1 MDFET
6 LANLGWREGL
16 MAIVALLAIYMAIAF
31 WRMYRLRHPPSDEA
45 PPPPFAASVA
55 VAAYTAAQ
63 PQESLPEPAP
73 APEPPAP
80 ALGSADFPFP
90 WNEPPEPDP
99 QGERIEAL
107 EKKLARLNKEVKAL
121 REETVQ
127 LREALKKRE
136 EPRKPPLAQM
146 IAPQYS
152 DAMQMALQHHDA
164 ATISQQCGISR
175 AEAELV
181 VALVRNR
188 DN

>member
-16 MAIVALLAIYMAIAF
+16 MAIVALLAIYLVIALL
-31 WRMYRLRHPPSDEA
+31 RMYRLRHPPSGDA
-45 PPPPFAASVA
+45 SPRPFAATQA
-55 VAAYTAAQ
+55 VAAYTAEQ
-63 PQESLPEPAP
+63 PPAPLPEPDP
-73 APEPPAP
+73 APEPPTP

-107 EKKLARLNKEVKAL
+107 EKKLVRLNKEVKAL
-121 REETVQ
+121 REETAQ
-127 LREALKKRE
+127 LREALHTRE
-136 EPRKPPLAQM
+136 VVRKPPLAQM